1 MRRRSDD
8 PEDLSDEEQLVAEHK
23 ATGALERQK
32 ELDELRELLANE
44 KLRDFLWRILE
55 HSQMFAEGFH
65 ANFGV
70 TAHNL
75 GRAAMG
81 KWLLNEIVEA
91 DYNGWL
97 LMQQRHYQQE
107 LERSVIEAS
116 GAVRPPA

>member
-1 MRRRSDD
+1 MRRAD
-8 PEDLSDEEQLVAEHK
+8 PQDELTDEEQLVAQHK

-32 ELDELRELLANE
+32 ELDDLRELLANE
-44 KLRDFLWRILE
+44 KLRDFLWRVLE
-55 HSQMFAEGFH
+55 HSQMFAEAFH

-81 KWLLNEIVEA
+81 KWVLNEIVEA

-107 LERSVIEAS
+107 TEKAAIEAS
-116 GAVRPPA
+116 AAARPPE